1 MGSEQTASV
10 TTLVV
15 LLATP
20 PKNTTESAEI
30 TTIVKKNTTADL
42 FNDILAN
49 ISVDVHRSAG
59 QK

>member
-1 MGSEQTASV
+1 
-10 TTLVV
+10 
-15 LLATP
+15 LATP
-20 PKNTTESAEI
+20 PKNTIESAEI